1 MNEDRYIHSN
11 SNSKIK
17 HFLQLKEKSKA
28 RLKAGECTIEGR
40 KEIEMA
46 LEGGYEL
53 VQVFYDAASIDVE
66 FLEQLKSI
74 PSLEVFE
81 VSHELYNK
89 LAHRGSTEGVVAI
102 AKTKSHDLSALH
114 LPDSEAL
121 LLIAEAPEKP
131 GNIGALLRTADAAA
145 IDAVIIANP
154 RGDLYNPN
162 SIRSSLGCI
171 FTVPTYLGSSE
182 EVIQFLKS
190 ENFDSYSAALEAS
203 VPYTEVEFSGR
214 TAIVVGT
221 EATGLSDV
229 WLKNSTQNI
238 IIPMRGQIDSMNVS
252 VAAAVILFEAVRQ
265 ISQKR

>member
-1 MNEDRYIHSN
+1 MNPDRYIQSSSN
-11 SNSKIK
+11 PKIK

-28 RLKAGECTIEGR
+28 RLKAESCTIEGK

-53 VQVFYDAASIDVE
+53 LQVFYDSASVDAE
-66 FLEQLKSI
+66 FLEHLESI
-74 PSLEVFE
+74 QSLEVFE
-81 VSHELYNK
+81 VSHELYSK

-102 AKTKSHDLSALH
+102 AKTKSHDLSSLH
-114 LPDSEAL
+114 LPDSET
-121 LLIAEAPEKP
+121 LILVAEAPEKP

-171 FTVPTYLGSSE
+171 FTVPTYIGTSE
-182 EVIQFLKS
+182 EVVHFLKS
-190 ENFDSYSAALEAS
+190 QNIDSYAAALDAS
-203 VPYTEVEFSGR
+203 VPYTEVAFSGR
-214 TAIVVGT
+214 SAIIVGT
-221 EATGLSDV
+221 ESTGLSDV
-229 WLKNSTQNI
+229 WIKNSKQNI

-252 VAAAVILFEAVRQ
+252 VAAAVILFEAIRQ
-265 ISQKR
+265 KNQKY